1 MWSQS
6 LFLLFLSWTKPIQ
19 SLIDH
24 GFLQYQSQDGNR
36 KASQASSAFILTFQK
51 CAEVS
56 GQTESQIMTVKL
68 MINSSNM
75 QSPFNISKLTIR
87 DAVTGLSILSN
98 MGNETESGF
107 QTYTKEFL
115 QSGEYYTISYTA
127 VLNDQETQDARNISL
142 PAYLIFDDQ
151 SQNSLVSL
159 EQALVANFT
168 LTKKTAAQVL
178 PNHTI
183 HFVGFLVAFVTSF
196 ILVFLVLLIAFRI
209 RRAAIRN
216 SPFQKARTSQSFSSS
231 ALIGESA
238 DLLEEK
244 IRLQEKVIDIL
255 VFEDPKNMMEAFD
268 DLQVLNMVQVDV
280 DLEQHRKQM
289 SMDAT
294 ALLLRN
300 FKLDGALSL
309 LSEEQI
315 STAFKEQFQELD
327 SRLQVEHDT
336 KMAML
341 AAQCNQ
347 ETRLK
352 MEALYSCE
360 MQQKE
365 EAELITQNLDDEVA
379 LQCRKDLDKLHKFE
393 QKQLHRLLLVN
404 HEEASARVQRELV
417 VRLRHELQNV
427 VFDQL
432 KEVTRK
438 EELDKAAV
446 SRHLYQNWCIQFQL
460 EELMDRQL
468 SFQRQILAE
477 DLAHKKYLANR
488 IQRCVNQRSNLVNTT
503 ACQISV
509 LINRMKNIDCVSEA
523 QVASLLEMMQQEMLV
538 VKRRLDEVENKE
550 KKLLH
555 RNLIS
560 ERRKL
565 ISEKIC
571 EQERQQKEMTSLL
584 NTFEERLLDPQKYLV
599 DWHNLSSN
607 QSAEFQELVEKLDA
621 EAAKQLKAFTLHLS
635 HSAVTKHRQIK
646 ALLVQELTNLGVVKS
661 CFQQIGEEQE
671 REINILREKEGK
683 QEEEEERNSRES
695 LEKLRKELLQQL
707 ASEAEQQKSM
717 KHQGRLLFETIL
729 MSPLTLSEDDTQK
742 LMLEHFA
749 GCSQMDNGL
758 ALPRLQE
765 RAKLQARLIECRK
778 AKLEQLEQNCKKWH
792 KRKAKRLR
800 SGETA
805 KLRALMEHIKDRVE
819 LYKEESEHVTE
830 EVSMICTEL
839 VSQKANQ
846 MKALEENL
854 GICMSSIQLQK
865 ASRHAR
871 LLGSH
876 TAILNLQ
883 ALLLEEL
890 STAGTLSGSECTQ
903 IIQAHHH
910 ELEQL
915 FSLHSEVL
923 QHKLAVQSQ
932 QAGKFSWAVT
942 QSRSL
947 CGGAAAQSS
956 GQISLCLHQ
965 AMLKCQEVMEEE
977 SQRLREEE
985 RNSQLLEDLKEQL
998 AVERL
1003 LALQEQEIKLVA
1015 YLVQQLKVPVNVMQ
1029 SLFNL
1034 LLPNAT
1040 ENEIAPL
1047 ISQIYSR
1054 DSSRMVDSG
1063 LSENIADDSRKR
1075 RLQAFK
1081 QSLNLKLREQL
1092 IAKQLEKTRT
1102 LCRKKGSRVLKL
1114 KRLQLL
1120 KGMSFSHVDTSSEFL
1135 PQEAQCHPEP
1145 AGETIGQMLNL
1156 PDTDEKVFVFRIK
1169 AEEPCRTNLR
1179 PKKKK
1184 RNFLNFKRSTV
1195 ANLERP

>member
-115 QSGEYYTISYTA
+115 QTGEYYTISYTA

-365 EAELITQNLDDEVA
+365 EAELITQNLDDE
-379 LQCRKDLDKLHKFE
+379 
-393 QKQLHRLLLVN
+393 
-404 HEEASARVQRELV
+404 
-417 VRLRHELQNV
+417 
-427 VFDQL
+427 
-432 KEVTRK
+432 
-438 EELDKAAV
+438 
-446 SRHLYQNWCIQFQL
+446 FQL

-584 NTFEERLLDPQKYLV
+584 NTFEERLLDPHKYLV

-830 EVSMICTEL
+830 EICTEL

>member
-115 QSGEYYTISYTA
+115 QTGEYYTISYTA

-168 LTKKTAAQVL
+168 LTKKTAAQ
-178 PNHTI
+178 
-183 HFVGFLVAFVTSF
+183 
-196 ILVFLVLLIAFRI
+196 
-209 RRAAIRN
+209 
-216 SPFQKARTSQSFSSS
+216 ARTSQSFSSS

-584 NTFEERLLDPQKYLV
+584 NTFEERLLDPHKYLV

-830 EVSMICTEL
+830 EICTEL